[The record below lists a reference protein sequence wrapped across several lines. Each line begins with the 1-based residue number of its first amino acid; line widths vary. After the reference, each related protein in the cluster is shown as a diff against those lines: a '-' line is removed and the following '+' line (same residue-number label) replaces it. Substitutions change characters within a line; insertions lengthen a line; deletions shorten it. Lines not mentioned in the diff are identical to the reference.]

1 MLALDCY
8 AVAHKP
14 RTDSTFPRFCA
25 LNRKTPDILPA
36 SFNEDQYGNYI
47 YTRRNNEDRWV
58 PIYIGEGDLGDRV
71 SDNHHKA
78 KCIKSKGATH
88 VHVHLTANKK
98 AGQAEEADLLA
109 RFTNALMPHGCNEAP
124 GG

>member
-1 MLALDCY
+1 M
-8 AVAHKP
+8 
-14 RTDSTFPRFCA
+14 TTTETIT
-25 LNRKTPDILPA
+25 KTCTWIGASGNEYTYHVHDLPT
-36 SFNEDQYGNYI
+36 SFNKDQYGNYI
-47 YTRRNNEDRWV
+47 YTRLNNEDRWI
-58 PIYIGEGDLGDRV
+58 PIYIGDGDLDDRV

-109 RFTNALMPHGCNEAP
+109 RFTNAFMPHGCNEAP
-124 GG
+124 SG